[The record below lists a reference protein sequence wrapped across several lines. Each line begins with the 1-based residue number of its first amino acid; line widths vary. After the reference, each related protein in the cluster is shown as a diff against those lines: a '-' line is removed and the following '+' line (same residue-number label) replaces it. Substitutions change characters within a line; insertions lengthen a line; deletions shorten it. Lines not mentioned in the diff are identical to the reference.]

1 MRMLVEAAP
10 AADVEDEEPVVLP
23 DTLGISWAFNMV
35 VCSKQ
40 LQQYLSHRSN
50 RMSPPSSQTS
60 TPGQECTAQA
70 EKSTTLSSRQ
80 RPQSTGLT
88 LMTLPVYWGIMPIIR
103 ATMSTPM
110 APVNAAGAQ
119 CSTSPATH
127 RAMPNPMTIMENIVT
142 RHELTVGTR
151 TLRSKGPAVV
161 T

>member
-1 MRMLVEAAP
+1 MLVEAAP

-60 TPGQECTAQA
+60 TPGQEWTAQA

-88 LMTLPVYWGIMPIIR
+88 LMTLPVYWGIIPIIR

-119 CSTSPATH
+119 CNTRPATH
-127 RAMPNPMTIMENIVT
+127 RAMPNPMTIIENIVT